1 MASPTSGAPDLPD
14 FAPVPRASLGP
25 AVNDQGSEDVPGY
38 MDAPVTAL
46 SYPWKHLI
54 AGHLGRLGT
63 RDDVILRQQ
72 YIADIETGAKT
83 ALGTVDPTPYFAKY
97 GENLWAAVKG
107 YLDAVAETAAAPVIE
122 KYTGVLGA
130 VDVFTV
136 PTAFSILESIR
147 LDLGYRMD
155 IHP

>member
-1 MASPTSGAPDLPD
+1 MTSPASGARSAPILPD
-14 FAPVPRASLGP
+14 YVPIPRA
-25 AVNDQGSEDVPGY
+25 
-38 MDAPVTAL
+38 
-46 SYPWKHLI
+46 
-54 AGHLGRLGT
+54 
-63 RDDVILRQQ
+63 
-72 YIADIETGAKT
+72 
-83 ALGTVDPTPYFAKY
+83 TVDPTPYFQKY

-107 YLDAVAETAAAPVIE
+107 FLEAVADAVAAPVIE

-155 IHP
+155 VHPVSKP

>member
-1 MASPTSGAPDLPD
+1 MARVQP
-14 FAPVPRASLGP
+14 
-25 AVNDQGSEDVPGY
+25 
-38 MDAPVTAL
+38 
-46 SYPWKHLI
+46 I
-54 AGHLGRLGT
+54 AGQHLHPFPGPRHPHARRHRPARLGT
-63 RDDVILRQQ
+63 RDDVIVHQQ
-72 YIADIETGAKT
+72 YIADIEASART
-83 ALGTVDPTPYFAKY
+83 ALATVDPRPYFAKY

-107 YLDAVAETAAAPVIE
+107 FLDAVADAAAAPVIE

-136 PTAFSILESIR
+136 PTAFTILESIR